1 MLEFDEFVSWLEYKY
16 EKRTNREVIDYI
28 YQMIIN
34 KLKSMKL
41 KITSD
46 KLKNELVAFI
56 YKHSRVSKMKIECN
70 DNDNEYSEEKDYYE
84 IYYLNDIRELY
95 QEIKE
100 YIEFYRFNILDSQNI
115 FTEINFTNFIFQ
127 NIKILLPEEND
138 EEDNREDD
146 IYDYY

>member
-56 YKHSRVSKMKIECN
+56 YKHSRVSKMKIEGN
-70 DNDNEYSEEKDYYE
+70 DNDSEYSEEKDYYE

-127 NIKILLPEEND
+127 NIKILLPEEID

>member
-56 YKHSRVSKMKIECN
+56 YKHSRVSKMKIEGN
-70 DNDNEYSEEKDYYE
+70 DSEYSEEKDYYE

-127 NIKILLPEEND
+127 NIKILLPEEID